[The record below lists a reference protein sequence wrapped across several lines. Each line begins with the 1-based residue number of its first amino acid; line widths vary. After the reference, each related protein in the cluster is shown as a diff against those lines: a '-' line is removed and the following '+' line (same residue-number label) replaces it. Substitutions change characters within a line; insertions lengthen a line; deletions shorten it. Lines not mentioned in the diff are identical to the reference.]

1 MHNKATNELIHFLQN
16 LTFFSEEEIAALA
29 KLLIVEKIQKD
40 TVLVKQRE
48 ICSLCFFVLKG
59 CLRQYIE
66 TDDAEKTIGFY
77 TEQQAVNFFTSYT
90 MQKPSDSYLSSV
102 EDSVVLI
109 GNPEKDKEIYSA
121 FPKLEIITRKMMEED
136 FGQHQDAF
144 AHFITSCPEER
155 YLHLQNTRPQ
165 LLQRVPQYQLASYLG
180 ITPESLSRIRKR
192 IAKQAQN

>member
-1 MHNKATNELIHFLQN
+1 MKELISFLEN
-16 LTFFSEEEIAALA
+16 LNFFSEEEIAALA
-29 KLLIVEKIQKD
+29 KLLIVEEIKKD
-40 TVLVKQRE
+40 TVLVKQGE

-66 TDDAEKTIGFY
+66 TDDVEKTIGFY

-90 MQKPSDSYLSSV
+90 MQKSSDSFLSSV
-102 EDSVVLI
+102 EDSVILI
-109 GNPEKDKEIYSA
+109 GNPEKDKEIYVN

-144 AHFITSCPEER
+144 AHFITSSPEER
-155 YLHLQNTRPQ
+155 YLHLQNTRPE